1 MIVGTTAITEVE
13 AMHRTPER
21 MDRRARGRRRGFT
34 LVELLVVIA
43 IIAVLLALLMP
54 AVQSARE
61 SVRRSACANNLT
73 VLGQAVNRAADVQA
87 LGYVVGWRNPDPRG
101 DVVCWPIP
109 LLAYMDRTLAYQSY
123 QQQGYP
129 ALVSL
134 EISTFLCPT
143 AYPADIDTLRC
154 QTSYAGNCGIGANGS
169 KWTGVMNNT
178 QIAANRLT
186 MQEIADADGCGS
198 TLLLAEKCGSA
209 IAQASWINT
218 PPGGDIL
225 SLQPD
230 GGRTRPVFGLGA
242 SVTRVING
250 RVSIHNT
257 PTSSHA
263 GGAFVAFCDSRV
275 RFLKDTLDPGVY
287 ASLVTSSNVAAS
299 ASIPAGWTPKSPISE
314 ADLNQ

>member
-87 LGYVVGWRNPDPRG
+87 RGYVVGWRNPDPRG

>member
-1 MIVGTTAITEVE
+1 
-13 AMHRTPER
+13 MHRTPER

-186 MQEIADADGCGS
+186 MQDIADADGCGS